1 MDATTTY
8 IKATGLRKEY
18 KRASGESVSAIDGI
32 DLEIRKG
39 EFVAVIGPSGC
50 GKTTFLRCIAGLES
64 PDGGEIAFGET
75 AVFSSRSGVN
85 LPPEKRD
92 IAMLF
97 QSYALWPHMTVLENV
112 VYPLKLKGVSRDE
125 RLRRGQEMLH
135 EVQCDG
141 LAGQYPNQISGGQ
154 QQRVALARALV
165 TDNALVLFDEP
176 LSNIDTQ
183 VRRQMRD
190 QIRTLHRQFGFT
202 AVYVTHD
209 QEEAFS
215 LADTLVVL
223 EKGRIAQMGDPR
235 DVYLKPD
242 SRYVAQF
249 MGEVNLI
256 EAKVTRVEGEMAYLS
271 TPVGEMRASAVGR
284 SDLADY
290 GLFAFR
296 PQKCRLGSPHP
307 DSGSSTA
314 NVLRG
319 ELQDKKFL
327 GAYTEVKVGLA
338 GGVILSGTTLND
350 VEVEIGGRVDVE
362 IDPADI
368 FPLAQA

>member
-1 MDATTTY
+1 MDATTY
-8 IKATGLRKEY
+8 IKATGLRKEFR
-18 KRASGESVSAIDGI
+18 RASGESVSAIDGI
-32 DLEIRKG
+32 DLEIKKG

-50 GKTTFLRCIAGLES
+50 GKTTFLRCVAGLET
-64 PDGGEIAFGET
+64 PDGGEIAFGPT
-75 AVFSSRSGVN
+75 TVFSSRSRVD

-112 VYPLKLKGVSRDE
+112 VYPLKLKGVSREE

-190 QIRTLHRQFGFT
+190 EIRALHRQFGFT

-223 EKGRIAQMGDPR
+223 EKGRIAQMGNPR
-235 DVYLKPD
+235 DVYLKPN
-242 SRYVAQF
+242 SRYVAEF

-256 EAKVTRVEGEMAYLS
+256 EGKVDRVEGEVACLS
-271 TPVGEMRASAVGR
+271 TPVGEMRVRTGDHP
-284 SDLADY
+284 DLAGY

-296 PQKCRLGSPHP
+296 PQKCKVGLPRSDDGAS
-307 DSGSSTA
+307 A
-314 NVLRG
+314 KNILRG
-319 ELQDKKFL
+319 ALQDRKFL
-327 GAYTEVKVGLA
+327 GAYTEIKVGLE
-338 GGVILSGTTLND
+338 GGVVLSSATLND
-350 VEVEIGGRVDVE
+350 VNVEIGGRVEIE
-362 IDPADI
+362 IDPGDI
-368 FPLAQA
+368 FPLA